1 MLLQHKTEVFTWIE
15 QRVNMRTGNETDEE
29 EGVEAN
35 A

>member
-15 QRVNMRTGNETDEE
+15 QRVNMRTGDETDEE
-29 EGVEAN
+29 EGEEAN